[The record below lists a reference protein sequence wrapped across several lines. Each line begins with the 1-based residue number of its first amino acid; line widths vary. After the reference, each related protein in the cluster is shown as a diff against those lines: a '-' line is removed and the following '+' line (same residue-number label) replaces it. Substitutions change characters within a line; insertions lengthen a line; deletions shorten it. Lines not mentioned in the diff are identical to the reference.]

1 LPQPGIRAIIGAA
14 PLDAS
19 DEEGAMCWRSE
30 YELYARTSSKPAS
43 SKPARSLMEV
53 LRELLPLRRP
63 QMEQAQVVL
72 SGPDS
77 TTRTEKE
84 VDHKG
89 SKAA

>member
-1 LPQPGIRAIIGAA
+1 
-14 PLDAS
+14 
-19 DEEGAMCWRSE
+19 MCWRSE

-77 TTRTEKE
+77 RPGPRRRSITKAPRRPDPRAGTEPACGGE
-84 VDHKG
+84 G
-89 SKAA
+89 A